1 MNPEIDI
8 SNVTLKTERL
18 LIRPWRQSDLDD
30 FYSYASVDGVGQMA
44 GWKPHESKEESK
56 IILDMFISHKKTFA
70 LEYQGK
76 VIGSVGI
83 EKYNETHFP
92 EFENKKCREI
102 GYVLSKEY
110 WGQGLMPEAL
120 KEVIRFLFENANLDV
135 IFCGHFLWNEQSH
148 RVQEKSGFN
157 GDVIA
162 FDMKESEK
170 NPSVVYL
177 SHDDGEG
184 HGYIL
189 GKDFNTYL
197 EQLLLVGACG
207 NEDWQMLPFCL
218 DAQSGIVS
226 DCENAKEYR
235 KLIGLQI

>member
-8 SNVTLKTERL
+8 SNVILKTERL

-92 EFENKKCREI
+92 EFKNKKCREI

-148 RVQEKSGFN
+148 RVQEKSGFKHY
-157 GDVIA
+157 A
-162 FDMKESEK
+162 FDTYETAFGTTEENEVNILKRED
-170 NPSVVYL
+170 SVL
-177 SHDDGEG
+177 QQ
-184 HGYIL
+184 IP
-189 GKDFNTYL
+189 
-197 EQLLLVGACG
+197 AC
-207 NEDWQMLPFCL
+207 
-218 DAQSGIVS
+218 
-226 DCENAKEYR
+226 
-235 KLIGLQI
+235 

>member
-8 SNVTLKTERL
+8 SNVILKTERL
-18 LIRPWRQSDLDD
+18 LIRPWRQSDIDD

-148 RVQEKSGFN
+148 RVQEKSGFKHY
-157 GDVIA
+157 A
-162 FDMKESEK
+162 FDTYETAFGTTEE
-170 NPSVVYL
+170 NEVN
-177 SHDDGEG
+177 
-184 HGYIL
+184 IL
-189 GKDFNTYL
+189 KR
-197 EQLLLVGACG
+197 
-207 NEDWQMLPFCL
+207 EDW
-218 DAQSGIVS
+218 V
-226 DCENAKEYR
+226 
-235 KLIGLQI
+235 LQQISAC

>member
-8 SNVTLKTERL
+8 SNVILKTERL

-148 RVQEKSGFN
+148 RVQEKSGFKHY
-157 GDVIA
+157 GLDTYETA
-162 FDMKESEK
+162 FGTTEE
-170 NPSVVYL
+170 NEVN
-177 SHDDGEG
+177 
-184 HGYIL
+184 IL
-189 GKDFNTYL
+189 KR
-197 EQLLLVGACG
+197 
-207 NEDWQMLPFCL
+207 EDW
-218 DAQSGIVS
+218 V
-226 DCENAKEYR
+226 
-235 KLIGLQI
+235 LQ

>member
-8 SNVTLKTERL
+8 SNVILKTERL

-44 GWKPHESKEESK
+44 GWKPHKSKEESK

-135 IFCGHFLWNEQSH
+135 IFCGHFLWNGQSH
-148 RVQEKSGFN
+148 RVQEKSGFKHY
-157 GDVIA
+157 A
-162 FDMKESEK
+162 FDTYETAFGTTEE
-170 NPSVVYL
+170 NEVN
-177 SHDDGEG
+177 
-184 HGYIL
+184 IL
-189 GKDFNTYL
+189 KR
-197 EQLLLVGACG
+197 
-207 NEDWQMLPFCL
+207 EDW
-218 DAQSGIVS
+218 V
-226 DCENAKEYR
+226 
-235 KLIGLQI
+235 LQ

>member
-8 SNVTLKTERL
+8 SNVILKTERL

-44 GWKPHESKEESK
+44 GWKPHKSKEESK

-70 LEYQGK
+70 LEYHGK

-148 RVQEKSGFN
+148 RVQEKSGFKHY
-157 GDVIA
+157 A
-162 FDMKESEK
+162 FDTYETAFGTTEE
-170 NPSVVYL
+170 NEVN
-177 SHDDGEG
+177 
-184 HGYIL
+184 IL
-189 GKDFNTYL
+189 KR
-197 EQLLLVGACG
+197 
-207 NEDWQMLPFCL
+207 EDW
-218 DAQSGIVS
+218 V
-226 DCENAKEYR
+226 
-235 KLIGLQI
+235 LQQIPAC

>member
-8 SNVTLKTERL
+8 SNVILKTERL

-44 GWKPHESKEESK
+44 GWKPHKSKEESK

-148 RVQEKSGFN
+148 RVQEKSGFKHY
-157 GDVIA
+157 GFDTYETA
-162 FDMKESEK
+162 FGTTEE
-170 NPSVVYL
+170 NEVN
-177 SHDDGEG
+177 
-184 HGYIL
+184 IL
-189 GKDFNTYL
+189 KR
-197 EQLLLVGACG
+197 
-207 NEDWQMLPFCL
+207 EDWVLQKIPVYGELPL
-218 DAQSGIVS
+218 
-226 DCENAKEYR
+226 
-235 KLIGLQI
+235 

>member
-8 SNVTLKTERL
+8 SNVILKTERL

-92 EFENKKCREI
+92 EFKNKKCREI

-135 IFCGHFLWNEQSH
+135 IFCGHFIVNIGI
-148 RVQEKSGFN
+148 RVPIQKC
-157 GDVIA
+157 D
-162 FDMKESEK
+162 
-170 NPSVVYL
+170 NPETTIRIFLTFSFKFFL
-177 SHDDGEG
+177 RGEVAAPEIIRWFTQ
-184 HGYIL
+184 GYHIL
-189 GKDFNTYL
+189 FVKF
-197 EQLLLVGACG
+197 
-207 NEDWQMLPFCL
+207 
-218 DAQSGIVS
+218 SI
-226 DCENAKEYR
+226 
-235 KLIGLQI
+235 III

>member
-8 SNVTLKTERL
+8 SNVILKTERL
-18 LIRPWRQSDLDD
+18 LIRPWRQSDIDD

-44 GWKPHESKEESK
+44 GWKPHKSKEESK

-148 RVQEKSGFN
+148 RVQEKSGFKHY
-157 GDVIA
+157 A
-162 FDMKESEK
+162 FDTYETAFGTTEE
-170 NPSVVYL
+170 NEVN
-177 SHDDGEG
+177 
-184 HGYIL
+184 IL
-189 GKDFNTYL
+189 KR
-197 EQLLLVGACG
+197 
-207 NEDWQMLPFCL
+207 EDW
-218 DAQSGIVS
+218 V
-226 DCENAKEYR
+226 
-235 KLIGLQI
+235 LQQIPAC

>member
-8 SNVTLKTERL
+8 SNVILTTERL

-148 RVQEKSGFN
+148 RVQEKSGFKHY
-157 GDVIA
+157 A
-162 FDMKESEK
+162 FDTYETAFGTTEE
-170 NPSVVYL
+170 NEVN
-177 SHDDGEG
+177 
-184 HGYIL
+184 IL
-189 GKDFNTYL
+189 KR
-197 EQLLLVGACG
+197 
-207 NEDWQMLPFCL
+207 EDW
-218 DAQSGIVS
+218 V
-226 DCENAKEYR
+226 
-235 KLIGLQI
+235 LQQIPAC

>member
-8 SNVTLKTERL
+8 SNVILKTERL

-148 RVQEKSGFN
+148 RVQEKSGFKHY
-157 GDVIA
+157 GFDTYETA
-162 FDMKESEK
+162 FGTTEENEVNILKEK
-170 NPSVVYL
+170 I
-177 SHDDGEG
+177 
-184 HGYIL
+184 GYYS
-189 GKDFNTYL
+189 KFKF
-197 EQLLLVGACG
+197 VG
-207 NEDWQMLPFCL
+207 NN
-218 DAQSGIVS
+218 S
-226 DCENAKEYR
+226 
-235 KLIGLQI
+235 

>member
-8 SNVTLKTERL
+8 SNVILKTERL

-70 LEYQGK
+70 LEYQSK

-148 RVQEKSGFN
+148 RVQEKSGFKHY
-157 GDVIA
+157 A
-162 FDMKESEK
+162 FDTYETAFGTTEE
-170 NPSVVYL
+170 NEVN
-177 SHDDGEG
+177 
-184 HGYIL
+184 IL
-189 GKDFNTYL
+189 KR
-197 EQLLLVGACG
+197 
-207 NEDWQMLPFCL
+207 EDW
-218 DAQSGIVS
+218 V
-226 DCENAKEYR
+226 
-235 KLIGLQI
+235 LQQIPAC

>member
-148 RVQEKSGFN
+148 RVQEKSGFKHY
-157 GDVIA
+157 A
-162 FDMKESEK
+162 FDTYETAFGTTEE
-170 NPSVVYL
+170 NEVN
-177 SHDDGEG
+177 
-184 HGYIL
+184 IL
-189 GKDFNTYL
+189 KR
-197 EQLLLVGACG
+197 
-207 NEDWQMLPFCL
+207 EDWVLQQIP
-218 DAQSGIVS
+218 AVRP
-226 DCENAKEYR
+226 AK
-235 KLIGLQI
+235 GV

>member
-8 SNVTLKTERL
+8 SNVILKTERL

-92 EFENKKCREI
+92 EFENKKGREI

-148 RVQEKSGFN
+148 RVQEKSGFKHY
-157 GDVIA
+157 A
-162 FDMKESEK
+162 FDTYETAFGTTEE
-170 NPSVVYL
+170 NEVN
-177 SHDDGEG
+177 
-184 HGYIL
+184 IL
-189 GKDFNTYL
+189 KR
-197 EQLLLVGACG
+197 
-207 NEDWQMLPFCL
+207 EDW
-218 DAQSGIVS
+218 V
-226 DCENAKEYR
+226 
-235 KLIGLQI
+235 LQQIPAC